1 MKTLRFS
8 LPSLFVF
15 IILGLITPC
24 SCASLTAQQQ
34 YSNADLRFLEL
45 KKEPAKQNSRR
56 AWINCIELYQR
67 VYADFPESPWAPAGM
82 YRTAELYLELNQLS
96 QTPSD
101 KAEAVDLLNRIQGHY
116 PKSAYKERAN
126 HLLKTIAA
134 EDLKNYKLGQKV
146 SLKQQTIKI
155 QPAPGAAAPVTASAP
170 KPIPIKKPIQLPVQI
185 PKPELDPPVCYTTD
199 TRVTGLRF
207 WSTPEY
213 SRVVVDVEASRPFVH
228 HLLKQ
233 DPAINMPQRLYVD
246 VEGSCLGEDVPKHT
260 AINDDLLIQA
270 RAGQYTPHS
279 VRVVIDIKAFE
290 SYKVFSLNDPFR
302 LVIDVWA
309 KETNGKVAAVPS
321 VPSATS
327 VSSSPKVK
335 TKTPVKAKKNNNNIQ
350 SSAIAKQLALGV
362 RKIVIDPGHGGKDP
376 GAPGYLKNVWEKD
389 VVLALGKRL
398 AARMRDRLKCDI
410 ILTRSTDTY
419 LTLEERTA
427 IANTKKAD
435 LFISLHC
442 NAALNPNAHGIET
455 YFLNLATDDEAIAV
469 AARENATSR
478 KNISDL
484 ESILNDLMKN
494 AKINESSRLASKVQ
508 TSLYSGLERK
518 YSNIKNLGVKQAP
531 FYVLLGARMPSILVE
546 TSFISNKTE
555 CQRLVSPAYQEHLC
569 EAIIDG
575 VEQYIRETNPQIQ

>member
-1 MKTLRFS
+1 MKKLRFS
-8 LPSLFVF
+8 LPALLVFVF
-15 IILGLITPC
+15 LGLILPC

-34 YSNADLRFLEL
+34 YSSADLSFLEL
-45 KKEPAKQNSRR
+45 KKEPAKQKSRQ
-56 AWINCIELYQR
+56 AWVNCIELYQR

-82 YRTAELYLELNQLS
+82 YRTAQLYLELNRLS
-96 QTPSD
+96 LRSSD
-101 KAEAVDLLNRIQGHY
+101 KTEAVDLLNRIQGHY
-116 PKSAYKERAN
+116 PQSAYKERAN
-126 HLLKTIAA
+126 HLLREIAA
-134 EDLKNYKLGQKV
+134 EDAEKNRLRKKT
-146 SLKQQTIKI
+146 SLKQQTFKD
-155 QPAPGAAAPVTASAP
+155 QGTPAKAVSSPAPKS
-170 KPIPIKKPIQLPVQI
+170 KPL
-185 PKPELDPPVCYTTD
+185 PKPEAEPPSSPTTD

-213 SRVVVDVEASRPFVH
+213 TRVVIDAEDSRPFIH
-228 HLLKQ
+228 HLLKR

-246 VEGSCLGEDVPKHT
+246 LECSRLGKDVPKHT

-279 VRVVIDIKAFE
+279 VRVVIDIKAFDN
-290 SYKVFSLNDPFR
+290 YKVFSLNDPFR

-309 KETNGKVAAVPS
+309 KESNGKEIAS
-321 VPSATS
+321 QSQ
-327 VSSSPKVK
+327 
-335 TKTPVKAKKNNNNIQ
+335 TPVTTNNIL
-350 SSAIAKQLALGV
+350 SSAITKQLALGV
-362 RKIVIDPGHGGKDP
+362 RRIVIDPGHGGKDP
-376 GAPGYLKNVWEKD
+376 GAPGDLKNVWEKD
-389 VVLALGKRL
+389 VVLSISKRL
-398 AARMRDRLKCDI
+398 AARMRDRLRCDV

-442 NAALNPNAHGIET
+442 NAALNRKAHGIET

-494 AKINESSRLASKVQ
+494 AKINESSRLAGKVQ
-508 TSLYSGLERK
+508 KSICAGLEGK

-546 TSFISNKTE
+546 TSFLSNRTE
-555 CQRLVSPAYQEHLC
+555 CQRLVTPAYQEHLC

-575 VEQYIRETNPQIQ
+575 VEQYIRETNPQ